1 VIRFENV
8 SKSYP
13 ASGGRKTV
21 LDRSNAVFETGQNY
35 AIMGGNGAGK
45 STIMRMISGA
55 DVPTSGDIV
64 RDEMPSWP
72 LGFHGGFNVNM
83 TGRENV
89 VFVARIYGLD
99 VDRVL
104 DESCAF
110 AEIGKNIHLPVSAYS
125 SGMKQR
131 LAFGLSLAIRF
142 DTYLIDETIA
152 VGDVRFRKKCQQVLL
167 DRLGSSR
174 VIMISHSVKTI
185 AHYCQRGMF
194 LWQGQLYEYDDIKA
208 LIADYRKFCG

>member
-1 VIRFENV
+1 MIRFENV